1 MTDQSKPERLREL
14 ADNLEEAEVENI
26 HGYSAVL
33 LGQKLG
39 EAMEALREY
48 ADLLDRPQEASGGLD
63 IVKLNRALCDG
74 EGHVLGRPLRECLR
88 CHEQFAHD
96 ERPVEPGETCGW
108 AYDEDGIWQTDCG
121 ESFVLMEGTPEDND
135 FRFCCYCGK
144 NLPHWNPST
153 KSGDAT

>member
-1 MTDQSKPERLREL
+1 MTDQSKQERFEEWLAREMHAGTVIGDPEWWAPRIRRAL
-14 ADNLEEAEVENI
+14 LE
-26 HGYSAVL
+26 
-33 LGQKLG
+33 
-39 EAMEALREY
+39 
-48 ADLLDRPQEASGGLD
+48 RPQEATGTAASHAAALANDLLERVHAATGID
-63 IVKLNRALCDG
+63 DKNVRIPVSRARWIIKALSDA
-74 EGHVLGRPLRECLR
+74 EN
-88 CHEQFAHD
+88 AA
-96 ERPVEPGETCGW
+96 RPVEPLKPCGW